1 MPVNCSAT
9 QADPNISIASLESAR
24 TSWIGSD
31 GLDWSKSLINESRV
45 CN

>member
-1 MPVNCSAT
+1 MNCSVT
-9 QADPNISIASLESAR
+9 QAYLNISIASLESAG